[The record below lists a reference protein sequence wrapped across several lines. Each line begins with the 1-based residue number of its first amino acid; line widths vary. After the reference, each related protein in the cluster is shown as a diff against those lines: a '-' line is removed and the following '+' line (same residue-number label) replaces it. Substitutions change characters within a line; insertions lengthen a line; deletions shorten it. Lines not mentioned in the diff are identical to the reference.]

1 MGHGQGL
8 PSAKLG
14 TVEVSSR
21 KTAIARTR
29 RILFTVFS
37 LDKMECTVL
46 LCLRGCH
53 IGHRTRFVF
62 LFGKRK
68 VALRSALEDFES
80 RTLSAVP
87 GLLGKL
93 RYLAQL
99 HDGHGDYS
107 HWGLKK
113 VYGSGAAEKAIRAS
127 HGTLVSGVLRT
138 PLRDLA
144 DDLKWSATGAQ
155 ITEPEFLSC
164 LETSQENA
172 LPVQRLGASE
182 KHFRSVLHS
191 LFALVQNRA
200 SAAPRDVSPPPPP
213 AQ

>member
-1 MGHGQGL
+1 MI
-8 PSAKLG
+8 
-14 TVEVSSR
+14 SR
-21 KTAIARTR
+21 KTVIATTR
-29 RILFTVFS
+29 KILFTVFS
-37 LDKMECTVL
+37 LDKMDCTVL

-53 IGHRTRFVF
+53 LGHRTRFVF

-68 VALRSALEDFES
+68 VALRSALEDFKS
-80 RTLSAVP
+80 STLTAVP

-113 VYGSGAAEKAIRAS
+113 VYGSGTAEKAMRAS

-138 PLRDLA
+138 PLRDLL

-155 ITEPEFLSC
+155 VTQLEFLSC
-164 LETSQENA
+164 LETPQANA
-172 LPVQRLGASE
+172 LPVQRLRASE

-200 SAAPRDVSPPPPP
+200 PAVPRDVSPLPPP